1 MRRRTVL
8 LMVALASFGPA
19 AAGHAEGKMPRIGF
33 IEAGWQQA
41 NQVFLDSFRD
51 GLRTLGWIDGSNVV
65 IFDRWAEARNDRLPD
80 IVAEL
85 IRSGADVLVTAAPP
99 ATVAAKRA
107 TREIP
112 IVMVGPGDPVG
123 LGIVDSL
130 AHPGGNVTGLS
141 SMSFDVN
148 AKQLQLLKE
157 VVPAL
162 SRVAVLRAAG
172 DVGEEQRWQL
182 LRTAADGLGI
192 VLVSLEVAAKEDIEP
207 AFVRLRTEFC
217 DGLFVAAGGLTLAN
231 RAQIVHHAAELRLP
245 VVYPFRG
252 FPVAGGLMSY
262 GTDYA
267 DLFRRAATYVDK
279 ILKGV
284 KPADL
289 PVEQPTK
296 FELIVNLKTAKA
308 LGLTVPPS
316 ILARAD
322 EVIE

>member
-1 MRRRTVL
+1 MRRSTVL
-8 LMVALASFGPA
+8 LLGAFCLFGRVPA
-19 AAGHAEGKMPRIGF
+19 GDADVKAPRVGF
-33 IEAGWQQA
+33 IEAGSQQA
-41 NQVFLDSFRD
+41 NQIFLSFRD
-51 GLRTLGWIDGSNVV
+51 GLRALGWIDGNN
-65 IFDRWAEARNDRLPD
+65 IMILDRWAEARNDQLPD
-80 IVAEL
+80 MVAGLIQSGVEVIV
-85 IRSGADVLVTAAPP
+85 TNAPP

-107 TREIP
+107 THAIP

-157 VVPAL
+157 AVPSL
-162 SRVAVLRAAG
+162 SRVAVMRAG
-172 DVGEEQRWQL
+172 GYVGEEQRWQL
-182 LRTAADGLGI
+182 LRTAADTLGI
-192 VLVSLEVAAKEDIEP
+192 TLLSFEVAAQKDIEP
-207 AFVRLRTEFC
+207 AFTRLRAQSC

-245 VVYPFRG
+245 AVYPFRG
-252 FPVAGGLMSY
+252 FPVVGGLMSY

-267 DLFRRAATYVDK
+267 DLNRRAAAFVNK
-279 ILKGV
+279 ILKGA
-284 KPADL
+284 KPSEL

-296 FELIVNLKTAKA
+296 FELVINLNTAKA
-308 LGLTVPPS
+308 LGLTMPPA